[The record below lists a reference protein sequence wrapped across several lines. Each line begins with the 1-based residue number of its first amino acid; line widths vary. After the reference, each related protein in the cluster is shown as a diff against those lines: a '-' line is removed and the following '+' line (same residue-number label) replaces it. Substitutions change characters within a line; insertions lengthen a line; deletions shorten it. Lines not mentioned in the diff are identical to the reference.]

1 MTALLKRARAL
12 EDKFAHDQEFMFKAQ
27 ARRNALIGLWA
38 AATLR
43 RHDAQ
48 AYARELTTAD
58 IADPDGVF
66 ARLRRDFDA
75 AGVEVLDDEIRC
87 RMTSM
92 LKDVANDMY
101 EGR

>member
-12 EDKFAHDQEFMFKAQ
+12 EDKFAYDQEFMFKAQ

-38 AATLR
+38 AATMR
-43 RHDAQ
+43 RDDAQ

-75 AGVEVLDDEIRC
+75 AGVEVLDADLRC
-87 RMTSM
+87 RMTSL
-92 LKDVANDMY
+92 LKDVARDMY